1 MFWLTTQCSPI
12 VHELLRGLV
21 LLGLAE
27 ALDDDGMEAGVGSHP
42 LEEQGLGLD
51 AELDP
56 PEEVHGGAAGVAFL
70 GVEQE
75 PVAVLELLLG
85 DVPALSYKD

>member
-1 MFWLTTQCSPI
+1 MTHSSPI
-12 VHELLRGLV
+12 VYELLRGLV

-27 ALDDDGMEAGVGSHP
+27 ALDHDGVEAGVGGHP

-56 PEEVHGGAAGVAFL
+56 PEEVHGGAAGVAL
-70 GVEQE
+70 LRVEQE
-75 PVAVLELLLG
+75 PVAVLELLLR
-85 DVPALSYKD
+85 DIPALNF